1 MPVGVC
7 KAIIGMAAVAL
18 ALGLGACATPQL
30 MSHPPEAA
38 KVTSTRR
45 ELVELPPPPAP
56 VTVAVYGFADQTGQF
71 KPTDAIQT
79 LSRALSQGSSSILVQ
94 ALRDAGGGR
103 WFDVLE
109 REHLED
115 LLKERQV
122 ITEMRQRYLGEK
134 GVNPEALPSLMFA
147 GVLLEGGV
155 VGYDS
160 DTLTGGAGARLLGIG
175 GSTQYRQDTITVY
188 LRAVAVKTG
197 QVLASVV
204 TRKTVASVGVQGGA
218 FRYISYKTLL
228 ETEAGFT
235 TNEPEEF
242 ALEQAIGKSVHDLV
256 LEGAR
261 RGVWSFAD
269 RKAAAESVDR
279 YAAEIS
285 GAQGELALASPDSR
299 RPLKRN

>member
-1 MPVGVC
+1 MMWRRA
-7 KAIIGMAAVAL
+7 AIIGLAAL
-18 ALGLGACATPQL
+18 ALGLAGGATPQL
-30 MSHPPEAA
+30 MGNAPEAA

-45 ELVELPPPPAP
+45 ELIDLPPPPTP

-71 KPTDAIQT
+71 KPTDQVQT

-94 ALRDAGGGR
+94 ALRDAGGGH
-103 WFDVLE
+103 WFAVLE

-134 GVNPEALPSLMFA
+134 GVNPEALPSLVFA

-155 VGYDS
+155 VGYDA

-197 QVLASVV
+197 EILSSVV
-204 TRKTVASVGVQGGA
+204 VRKTVASVGVQGGA

-228 ETEAGFT
+228 EAEAGVT

-242 ALEQAIGKSVHDLV
+242 ALEQAIGKAVHDLV

-261 RGVWSFAD
+261 HGVWSFAD
-269 RKAAAESVDR
+269 RKAAAETIDR
-279 YAAEIS
+279 YAAETS
-285 GAQGELALASPDSR
+285 AAQGELALAGPDSH

>member
-1 MPVGVC
+1 MTRVRALIVGLT
-7 KAIIGMAAVAL
+7 AL
-18 ALGLGACATPQL
+18 ALGLGGCATPHL
-30 MSHPPEAA
+30 MGHAPEAA
-38 KVTSTRR
+38 KITSTRR
-45 ELVELPPPPAP
+45 ELIDLPPPPTP

-71 KPTDAIQT
+71 KPTDSIQT
-79 LSRALSQGSSSILVQ
+79 LSRALSQGSPSILVQ
-94 ALRDAGGGR
+94 ALRDAGGGH

-134 GVNPEALPSLMFA
+134 SVNPDALPSLMFA

-197 QVLASVV
+197 EVLASVV
-204 TRKTVASVGVQGGA
+204 VRKTVASVGVDVGA
-218 FRYISYKTLL
+218 FRYVSYKSLL
-228 ETEAGFT
+228 ETEAGLT

-242 ALEQAIGKSVHDLV
+242 ALEQAIGKAVHDLV

-261 RGVWSFAD
+261 RGVWTFND
-269 RKAAAESVDR
+269 RKAASAALDR
-279 YAAEIS
+279 YAAEMS
-285 GAQGELALASPDSR
+285 AAQGELALAGPNSH
-299 RPLKRN
+299 RPLKQN

>member
-1 MPVGVC
+1 MSLARM
-7 KAIIGMAAVAL
+7 AIMGLAAAL
-18 ALGLGACATPQL
+18 VLAGCATPHL
-30 MSHPPEAA
+30 MSHAPEAA

-45 ELVELPPPPAP
+45 ELIELPPPPAP

-71 KPTDAIQT
+71 KPTDSIQT

-134 GVNPEALPSLMFA
+134 SVNPDALPSLMFA

-197 QVLASVV
+197 EVLASVV
-204 TRKTVASVGVQGGA
+204 VRKTVASVGVDVGA
-218 FRYISYKTLL
+218 FRYVSYKTLL
-228 ETEAGFT
+228 ESEAGIT

-242 ALEQAIGKSVHDLV
+242 ALEQAIGKAVHDLV

-261 RGVWSFAD
+261 RGVWSFND
-269 RKAAAESVDR
+269 RKAAAAAADR

-285 GAQGELALASPDSR
+285 AAQGELALAGPNSH
-299 RPLKRN
+299 RPLKQN